1 MVAISP
7 LFLFLVLVDI
17 SIAAP
22 APVVLNAV
30 TGEKPVVTITRVFGK
45 GSIDSADK
53 APDCPSHDAKHL
65 TVIDDDF
72 DGLAKPKAVFKF
84 SSHGNLDLDCLSSDE
99 YGQQKSGRTEIK
111 TPRQSKK
118 DNVKVAYENDK
129 TIWRWNFKLLNAKA
143 PDILE
148 SSLARFNDNR
158 DDDADESLT
167 TQNSAKFYHVFQAKP
182 REFKDAF
189 LPENLPATYKE
200 RYLAAGADS
209 KKQNDV
215 ITEFKHEFDPKL
227 RLSLKQRLKK
237 DHSIYDAFELN
248 YVDDALT
255 FYTLDREDLNAFRPS
270 INNHWY
276 QAELKTTWKD
286 DGKMEFNIYP
296 LKQAIDAKTGEQ
308 IAVADTENPVVTVR
322 KRLDLWNK
330 NFESIYP
337 KFGLYFGRVET
348 APNSGIF
355 HKGLPDNEMLISDV
369 ILMKE

>member
-1 MVAISP
+1 MSV
-7 LFLFLVLVDI
+7 
-17 SIAAP
+17 SIALAVP
-22 APVVLNAV
+22 VPVVLNAV
-30 TGEKPVVTITRVFGK
+30 VGEDPAVTITRVFGK
-45 GSIDSADK
+45 GSLDSADK
-53 APDCPSHDAKHL
+53 VPDCPSHDAKHF
-65 TVIDDDF
+65 TVVTDNF

-84 SSHGNLDLDCLSSDE
+84 SSHGDLDLDCLSSDE

-148 SSLARFNDNR
+148 SSLERFKDNQ

-167 TQNSAKFYHVFQAKP
+167 TQNNAKFYHVFQAKP

-189 LPENLPATYKE
+189 LPQNLPAAYKE
-200 RYLAAGADS
+200 RYIAAGKDS

-215 ITEFKHEFDPKL
+215 ITEFKHIFDPKI

-248 YVDDALT
+248 YVDDTLT
-255 FYTLDREDLNAFRPS
+255 FYTLDREDLNAFTPS

-276 QAELKTTWKD
+276 QAELKATWAD
-286 DGKMEFNIYP
+286 DGQMEFNIYP
-296 LKQAIDAKTGEQ
+296 LKQAIDAKTGEK
-308 IAVADTENPVVTVR
+308 IAVSDTEKPVVTVK
-322 KRLDLWNK
+322 KRLDLWDK

-337 KFGLYFGRVET
+337 KIGLYFGRVET